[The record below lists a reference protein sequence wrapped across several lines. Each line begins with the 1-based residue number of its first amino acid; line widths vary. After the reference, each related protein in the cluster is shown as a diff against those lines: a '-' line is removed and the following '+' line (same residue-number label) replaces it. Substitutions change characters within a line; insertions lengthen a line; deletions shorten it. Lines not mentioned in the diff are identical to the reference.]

1 MIWLYNNPSQ
11 TNFTSS
17 PALSIFIPM
26 EYKKHFTDQE
36 IEEVCNWFKTHFDQ
50 LHETLQ
56 LDNATYIRDFK
67 HTVELYF
74 DICQQHKDNPTYS
87 GQIYQLF
94 KMKACAEAQLRA

>member
-1 MIWLYNNPSQ
+1 
-11 TNFTSS
+11 
-17 PALSIFIPM
+17 M

-50 LHETLQ
+50 LPETLQ

-74 DICQQHKDNPTYS
+74 DICQ
-87 GQIYQLF
+87 
-94 KMKACAEAQLRA
+94 